1 MLISLS
7 PVRRFLSGS
16 TLHILPTLR
25 QLQYLK
31 LLAEHKSFMAA
42 AEKAFVSQPALSSGI
57 AELEKTLGTRLVD
70 RARGQIIL
78 TAVGEET
85 LKRAEDI
92 LARAEDLVE
101 AARGTD
107 HPLTGRFRLG
117 VIPTIAPFLLPKAL
131 LRLRSEFPD
140 LKLFLR
146 EDQTARLIAGLKT
159 GALDAA
165 VIALPYDL
173 TGLTHA
179 FVARDA
185 IEVALPRDH
194 PLAAQDKIT
203 PESLKNEELILLED
217 GHCLR
222 DHAMAACTWTGASG
236 AHESLSAYAGGGFA
250 ATSLN
255 TLVQMVSSG
264 LGVSLLPAM
273 AVAAGLAPQGDVTV
287 RPLDSDHAF
296 RDIVVVWRSGSS
308 RAPEARLLAEKLKT

>member
-1 MLISLS
+1 M
-7 PVRRFLSGS
+7 
-16 TLHILPTLR
+16 LPTLR

-42 AEKAFVSQPALSSGI
+42 AEAAFVSQPALSSGI
-57 AELEKTLGTRLVD
+57 AELEKILNARLVD
-70 RARGQIIL
+70 RSRGQVIL

-101 AARGTD
+101 AARGAD
-107 HPLTGRFRLG
+107 RPLSGRFRLG

-131 LRLRSEFPD
+131 LRLRSEFKD
-140 LKLFLR
+140 LRLFLR
-146 EDQTARLIAGLKT
+146 EDQTARLIAALKT
-159 GALDAA
+159 GVLDAA

-173 TGLTHA
+173 SGLDHA

-185 IEVALPRDH
+185 IQVALPPGH
-194 PLAAQDKIT
+194 PLARESKVA
-203 PESLKNEELILLED
+203 PEALKGEELILLED

-222 DHAMAACTWTGASG
+222 EHALAACSWTGASG
-236 AHESLSAYAGGGFA
+236 VNESLSSYSGGGFA

-255 TLVQMVSSG
+255 TLVQMVGSG

-273 AVAAGLAPQGDVTV
+273 AVEAGLARDEVTV
-287 RPLDSDHAF
+287 RPLKSDHAF

-308 RAPEARLLAEKLKT
+308 RAPEARLLAERLKA